1 MKAEY
6 LKMFLNNFN
15 PRKQNFMI
23 TQKYRLAVLLI
34 VSLTL
39 NITAF
44 AKEIF
49 PDGTPIPDWFRQ
61 NKPTDITKL
70 GKQYRITDYN
80 LTNDSTVIQT
90 KLIQAVIDKAHEN
103 GGGVVIIPKGTFLS
117 GSLFFK
123 KGTHLHLEE
132 GARLK
137 GSDDISH
144 FALLMTRMEGQ
155 TLKYFAA
162 LVNADGLDGFT
173 ISGKGTIDGNGLRYW
188 KSFWLRRAF
197 NPKTTNMDE
206 MRPRLVYISNSKNVQ
221 LSGVKLMNSPFWT
234 THLYKCENVKLLNLH
249 IYSPEKPVKAP
260 STDAVDIDACKNVLI
275 KNCYMSVNDDAV
287 ALKGGKGP
295 RADKDPNNGGNQ
307 NIIIEDCT
315 YGFCHGAL
323 TFGSESIHNRN
334 IILRRIKV
342 NHAERLLWLKMRPD
356 TPQIYEYVLVEDIEG
371 HDIGNFI
378 FIRPW
383 TQFFDLK
390 GEQVSGMSYARNITM
405 RNIKLDCNN
414 FFNVGIADKNS
425 TTPGYKFK
433 LSDFRI
439 ENIEVTAKNYLEID
453 TSIIENFKLKNVTIN
468 KKKLF

>member
-1 MKAEY
+1 MTK
-6 LKMFLNNFN
+6 KCS
-15 PRKQNFMI
+15 
-23 TQKYRLAVLLI
+23 LALLLLL
-34 VSLTL
+34 SLTL
-39 NITAF
+39 NLRAL
-44 AKEIF
+44 AKEVF

-70 GKQYRITDYN
+70 GKLYHIADYN
-80 LTNDSTVIQT
+80 VQNDSTVLQT
-90 KLIQAVIDKAHEN
+90 TLLQAVIDKAHEN

-117 GSLFFK
+117 GALFFK

-132 GARLK
+132 GGRLK
-137 GSDDISH
+137 GSDDISN
-144 FALLMTRMEGQ
+144 FPLVMTRMEGQ

-188 KSFWLRRAF
+188 KSFWLRRQF
-197 NPKTTNMDE
+197 NPSTTNMDE
-206 MRPRLVYISNSKNVQ
+206 MRPRLVYISHSKNVQ
-221 LSGVKLMNSPFWT
+221 LSGVRLVNSPFWT
-234 THLYKCENVKLLNLH
+234 THLYKCENVKLLDLY
-249 IYSPEKPVKAP
+249 IYSPKEPVKAP
-260 STDAVDIDACKNVLI
+260 SSDAVDIDACKNVLI

-334 IILRRIKV
+334 IILRRIKI
-342 NHAERLLWLKMRPD
+342 NHAQRLLWFKMRPD
-356 TPQIYEYVLVEDIEG
+356 TPQIYEHVLVEDIEG

-378 FIRPW
+378 FIQPW

-390 GEQVSGMSYARNITM
+390 GEQVAGTSNIRNITM
-405 RNIKLDCNN
+405 RNIKLDCDN
-414 FFNVGIADKNS
+414 FFNVGASKEINPAKGF
-425 TTPGYKFK
+425 GYK
-433 LSDFRI
+433 LSDFRF
-439 ENIEVTAKNYLEID
+439 ENIHVTAKNHLEIN
-453 TSIIENFKLKNVTIN
+453 TSIIDNFKGKNVTVN

>member
-1 MKAEY
+1 
-6 LKMFLNNFN
+6 
-15 PRKQNFMI
+15 MI
-23 TQKYRLAVLLI
+23 RRNIRPALLLI
-34 VSLTL
+34 FFITL

-44 AKEIF
+44 AKDVF
-49 PDGTPIPDWFRQ
+49 PDGTPIPEWFRQ
-61 NKPTDITKL
+61 NKPTDISKL
-70 GKQYRITDYN
+70 GKKYRLTDFN
-80 LTNDSTVIQT
+80 VTNDSAVIQT

-132 GARLK
+132 GGKLK
-137 GSDDISH
+137 GSDDISN
-144 FALLMTRMEGQ
+144 FPVVMTRMEGQ

-188 KSFWLRRAF
+188 RSFWLRREF

-221 LSGVKLMNSPFWT
+221 LSGVKLINSPFWT
-234 THLYKCENVKLLNLH
+234 THLYNSENVKLLDLY
-249 IYSPEKPVKAP
+249 IYSPKEPVKAP

-295 RADKDPNNGGNQ
+295 RADKDPNNGSNQ

-323 TFGSESIHNRN
+323 TFGSESVHDRN

-342 NHAERLLWLKMRPD
+342 NHAERLLWFKMRPD
-356 TPQIYEYVLVEDIEG
+356 TPQNYEYVLVEDIEG
-371 HDIGNFI
+371 QDIGNFI
-378 FIRPW
+378 FIQPW

-390 GEQVSGMSYARNITM
+390 GEQVSGTSKIHHITM
-405 RNIKLDCNN
+405 RNINLDCNN
-414 FFNVGIADKNS
+414 FFNVGAAKEINPS
-425 TTPGYKFK
+425 QGFGYKM
-433 LSDFRI
+433 SDFRF
-439 ENIEVTAKNYLEID
+439 ENINVTARNHLEIN
-453 TSIIENFKLKNVTIN
+453 TAIIDNFKLKNVTVN

>member
-1 MKAEY
+1 M
-6 LKMFLNNFN
+6 N
-15 PRKQNFMI
+15 
-23 TQKYRLAVLLI
+23 TQKYK
-34 VSLTL
+34 LTL
-39 NITAF
+39 LLMIFMMLNLTAF
-44 AKEIF
+44 AKELF

-90 KLIQAVIDKAHEN
+90 QLIQAVIDKAHEN

-132 GARLK
+132 GGKLK
-137 GSDDISH
+137 GSDDISN
-144 FALLMTRMEGQ
+144 FPLVMTRMEGQ

-197 NPKTTNMDE
+197 NPNTTNMDE
-206 MRPRLVYISNSKNVQ
+206 MRPRLVYISNCKNVQ

-234 THLYKCENVKLLNLH
+234 THLYKSENVKLLDLY

-295 RADKDPNNGGNQ
+295 RADKDPNNGANQ

-315 YGFCHGAL
+315 Y
-323 TFGSESIHNRN
+323 
-334 IILRRIKV
+334 
-342 NHAERLLWLKMRPD
+342 
-356 TPQIYEYVLVEDIEG
+356 
-371 HDIGNFI
+371 
-378 FIRPW
+378 
-383 TQFFDLK
+383 
-390 GEQVSGMSYARNITM
+390 
-405 RNIKLDCNN
+405 
-414 FFNVGIADKNS
+414 
-425 TTPGYKFK
+425 
-433 LSDFRI
+433 
-439 ENIEVTAKNYLEID
+439 
-453 TSIIENFKLKNVTIN
+453 
-468 KKKLF
+468 